1 MRKRGKSAKMVK
13 IDWDKLQPDIDRSGL
28 NLKELSVLIGAE
40 KSYLSA
46 VKCGKM
52 TGMAKD
58 YYKTLCEDVMCVPI
72 SKYMVD
78 KLDTETKKE
87 ILNST
92 IDNSAKFKEALTNIT
107 KNKFIK
113 PDPLVVSTSNYKY
126 VNSLSKETNE
136 LLKRGIFKDVNAAT
150 AYIWFKLKNSFINS
164 ELPKIQINPD
174 PINNT
179 IEVSLNDITRS
190 AY

>member
-1 MRKRGKSAKMVK
+1 MSKRGKHAIMVK
-13 IDWDKLQPDIDRSGL
+13 IDWNKLQPDIDKSGL
-28 NLKELSVLIGAE
+28 KLNELSVLIGAE

-46 VKCGKM
+46 VKCGKVS
-52 TGMAKD
+52 GMSKEF
-58 YYKTLCEDVMCVPI
+58 YKTLCEDVMCVPI

-92 IDNSAKFKEALTNIT
+92 IDKSAKFKEALSNIT

-113 PDPLVVSTSNYKY
+113 PDPLVVNTSNYKY
-126 VNSLSKETNE
+126 INSLSKETNE
-136 LLKRGIFKDVNAAT
+136 LLKRGVFKDVNAAV
-150 AYIWFKLKNSFINS
+150 AYIWFKLQNSFINS
-164 ELPKIQINPD
+164 ELPKIQIDTD

-179 IEVSLNDITRS
+179 IKVTYNS
-190 AY
+190 